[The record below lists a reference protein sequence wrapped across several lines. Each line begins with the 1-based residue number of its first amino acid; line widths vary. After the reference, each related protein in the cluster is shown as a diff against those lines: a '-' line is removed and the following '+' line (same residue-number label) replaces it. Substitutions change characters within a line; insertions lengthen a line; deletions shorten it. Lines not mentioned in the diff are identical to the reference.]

1 MANKCSIASRIDCF
15 TETATNVFG
24 TKLKEQVEDR
34 LKFFETGDIPKKN
47 VDVMTEAME
56 AIKKEE
62 GKEIHSVQK
71 REIYSH
77 RKNISWNQRL

>member
-1 MANKCSIASRIDCF
+1 M
-15 TETATNVFG
+15 
-24 TKLKEQVEDR
+24 EDR

-77 RKNISWNQRL
+77 RKNISWNQLFTKSLDKKIIFTKFLSKKCENKFL